1 MLIHIHQNDLN
12 HGVVTADEQLFL
24 RGRALSVRS
33 HAIVAGR
40 QWATRGLE
48 PQEPCTGLLHGRALS
63 VRSHADV
70 AGRQRAASAPHAHPP
85 QGITAG
91 IILVGRQQQGRLAGI
106 HARGQLGLFAAG
118 QHRLATYQPHAVAA
132 GRQCTASALHA
143 LPPPGL

>member
-1 MLIHIHQNDLN
+1 M
-12 HGVVTADEQLFL
+12 GTADEQLFL

-70 AGRQRAASAPHAHPP
+70 AGRQRAASASHAHPP
-85 QGITAG
+85 PGIKAG
-91 IILVGRQQQGRLAGI
+91 IILVDRQQQGRLTGI
-106 HARGQLGLFAAG
+106 HARGKLGLFAAG
-118 QHRLATYQPHAVAA
+118 QHRLATYQPYAISA
-132 GRQCTASALHA
+132 GRQCAASALHA